1 MADKLDTLIGEL
13 GKLTGNIENLV
24 KVVSENNAAILSKN
38 GGSGNSRYSSGIFG
52 YSNILTNS
60 KNTEQ
65 IFKMFQLA
73 QKTNTKTS
81 GIGGRIFQDLIHG
94 KRNLDA
100 DRISFEKDVKTFQEL
115 RKELLKEIGAKTIT
129 DTSELLE
136 KAIKKIERLK
146 KETQTTDKQYE
157 KKKKELEKGLND
169 EQKGKVEDFL
179 KTSDVFS
186 GKGKKAVDDY
196 NKSIEESAKL
206 LGVEPDLLKDTL
218 KYRDKNIK
226 AQTKLTE
233 IEDKTNKLGSTGI
246 DVLNQQMR
254 LRESSFRMMEDGF
267 RRVKGGFKDVFNIG
281 KQFASA
287 WMKIDTASSNFAR
300 SIGMGSAGMN
310 ALRRNSI
317 SRIANTQLSDKYGV
331 GMEDLVKLQAGYS
344 TAIGRNIGLSD
355 LDQENAIAM
364 GVVMGERGGQLAASL
379 ENFGLSYSDAAK
391 TAGKM
396 FQDAGKYGLCFEK
409 YSENFLQN
417 IKIAQNYT
425 FKNGLK
431 GLESMAKKA
440 TAIKLDMQQ
449 VSAFADKVGT
459 LQGSVETAAK
469 LQVLG
474 GPFAQFSDPLGM
486 LNESMTDMEGLMDR
500 FQNMV
505 GGLGRFDEATGQVTV
520 SAFNKQRI
528 KAAAEAMGMSYD
540 QVMESVQAQGRRN
553 YIASNLKGSW
563 SDDEREFIMN
573 TASVKE
579 GKPMLSYIDA
589 SGKRVEKDVSK
600 MSHGELQIARQQNQS
615 QSDNIKNIAQD
626 TRNMAQQITGVQN
639 KADAVRAKTFEGI
652 HKVVSNGIS
661 TINRNLG
668 IIIGLM
674 SIYGVGKAVVGGI
687 GGGIGQMIQGGRAVK
702 WLKDVTGGG
711 AGVFGNLRTI
721 AFGKE
726 APKGGFG
733 DVFKGASLGEKA
745 VGKYGQLIGRQ
756 ANSKLLKG
764 LTKGSAL
771 KTVKLG
777 AGIGIAGE
785 IAGEIAGSVIKNSNE
800 KNIQQGKYAKDS
812 KQDLN
817 HQAWASTLQWAGRG
831 AALGGMFGLGPIGA
845 AIGAGIG
852 ALGGGIA
859 GLVNK
864 KNTLKKNEA
873 RAAISKYN
881 YNLSGDY
888 NRKEMETILAAI
900 KSGTGNTISDL
911 EFKTFSKELQDKMLA
926 NGDTSL
932 FPGLQNIAVSSSNGE
947 FEIENANFT
956 VKSGTFDKKV
966 DKVQKANGGLLNGP
980 SHSRGGMPILG
991 SNIEVEGGEF
1001 VVNKRSTEKNL
1012 SLLNSINK
1020 MGNGGIVKP
1029 RKMADG
1035 GMLTVIPSLPV
1046 NNMLEQTSS
1055 SRKSE
1060 KQEISLNISGT
1071 IKLEGSGGK
1080 TLDITD
1086 DMLKNRDFIRKLTK
1100 LIEKQITVNEK
1111 GGNVV
1116 KKGLY

>member
-281 KQFASA
+281 KDFASA

-396 FQDAGKYGLCFEK
+396 FQDAGKYGLSFEK

-417 IKIAQNYT
+417 IKIAQKYT

-500 FQNMV
+500 FQHMV

-615 QSDNIKNIAQD
+615 QSDDIKNIAQD

-702 WLKDVTGGG
+702 GLKGVTGGG
-711 AGVFGNLRTI
+711 GGVFGNLGRSFN
-721 AFGKE
+721 A
-726 APKGGFG
+726 
-733 DVFKGASLGEKA
+733 GASGRTVGRGANGLANRLGKSWNKVA
-745 VGKYGQLIGRQ
+745 LNTGAKSGGR
-756 ANSKLLKG
+756 ALGASALKG
-764 LTKGSAL
+764 LGVGLAAEAL
-771 KTVKLG
+771 GEGG
-777 AGIGIAGE
+777 AYLIR
-785 IAGEIAGSVIKNSNE
+785 KRNE
-800 KNIQQGKYAKDS
+800 KNIEHGNYAKDS

-817 HQAWASTLQWAGRG
+817 RQAWAKTSQWAGRG
-831 AALGGMFGLGPIGA
+831 AGIGATVGSIIPIIGPFIGA

-852 ALGGGIA
+852 GLGGGIA

-966 DKVQKANGGLLNGP
+966 DKVQKVNGGLLNGP

-1035 GMLTVIPSLPV
+1035 GMLTVIPSLPG
-1046 NNMLEQTSS
+1046 NNMIEQTLS
-1055 SRKSE
+1055 SRRSE
-1060 KQEISLNISGT
+1060 KQEINLNISGT

-1080 TLDITD
+1080 TLDISD

>member
-1 MADKLDTLIGEL
+1 MADKLDTLIN
-13 GKLTGNIENLV
+13 KIDSLTNGIGNLV
-24 KVVSENNAAILSKN
+24 TMVAQNNAAITSSGK
-38 GGSGNSRYSSGIFG
+38 GSGTSRYSSGLPGFSNIFG
-52 YSNILTNS
+52 TTKDLD
-60 KNTEQ
+60 KAL
-65 IFKMFQLA
+65 KVLQLA
-73 QKTNTKTS
+73 QETNDKTS
-81 GIGGRIFQDLIHG
+81 TLGGRLFDNILHGGRDL
-94 KRNLDA
+94 RA
-100 DRISFEKDVKTFQEL
+100 
-115 RKELLKEIGAKTIT
+115 AKVALEETI
-129 DTSELLE
+129 
-136 KAIKKIERLK
+136 
-146 KETQTTDKQYE
+146 
-157 KKKKELEKGLND
+157 D
-169 EQKGKVEDFL
+169 E
-179 KTSDVFS
+179 
-186 GKGKKAVDDY
+186 Y
-196 NKSIEESAKL
+196 NKSHKALTEKL
-206 LGVEPDLLKDTL
+206 GQTYKSDAEMFKALQDKLKDLNKEQEEQVDDL
-218 KYRDKNIK
+218 KKKYEEITEKAKKKAPKKNRHLTAEKVSEMSEDELKNLRVSKQDLDDIVDKK
-226 AQTKLTE
+226 EE
-233 IEDKTNKLGSTGI
+233 IADTQKKINDLEKVSVKFTSDKTN
-246 DVLNQQMR
+246 VLNQEMH
-254 LRESSFRMMEDGF
+254 LREQSFNKIREGF
-267 RRVKGGFKDVFNIG
+267 GSVKRGFTDIFNIG

-364 GVVMGERGGQLAASL
+364 GVVMGERGGQLATSL

-396 FQDAGKYGLCFEK
+396 FQDAGKYGLSFEK

-615 QSDNIKNIAQD
+615 QSDDIKNIAQD

-674 SIYGVGKAVVGGI
+674 SVYGVGKAVVGGI

-702 WLKDVTGGG
+702 GLKGANGIIGGG
-711 AGVFGNLRTI
+711 GVFGNLGRSFN
-721 AFGKE
+721 AGASGKTV
-726 APKGGFG
+726 G
-733 DVFKGASLGEKA
+733 KGANGLANRLGKSWRDVTLKTGA
-745 VGKYGQLIGRQ
+745 KSGGR
-756 ANSKLLKG
+756 ALGASALKG
-764 LTKGSAL
+764 LGVSLAAEAL
-771 KTVKLG
+771 GEGG
-777 AGIGIAGE
+777 AYLIRKRN
-785 IAGEIAGSVIKNSNE
+785 V
-800 KNIQQGKYAKDS
+800 KNIEHGEYTKDS

-817 HQAWASTLQWAGRG
+817 RQVWAKTSQWAGRG
-831 AALGGMFGLGPIGA
+831 AGIGATVGSIIPIIGPFIGA

-852 ALGGGIA
+852 GLSGGIA

-864 KNTLKKNEA
+864 KNILKKNEA

-1035 GMLTVIPSLPV
+1035 GMLTVIPSLPG